1 MTQSN
6 KFSRRALLAGIGAS
20 AAMLPLLHAEKA
32 TGAAGAFPKRIVTV
46 TWTNGVLADTFYPKG
61 ADLTFGGSL
70 TALEPYKA
78 KTLLL
83 QGLDQKVLL
92 DFGNREYDG
101 HFTYPTLFTGTGE
114 NKAESRKPMGPSIDQ
129 VIADNIAKTT
139 KLTAPSLQ
147 LGVRSAGDGEP
158 TSWKGPGQKN
168 VPETDPVR
176 LFNRLFA
183 GAAVPAP
190 QVDALLARRKSI
202 LDYLGK
208 DLEAFGTKLGTEDK
222 AKVQAHLQAIR
233 DLETQLSGGGGGG
246 LACSPPMQPSA
257 TKDVPTLMKLMFE
270 MAGIALTCNHTR
282 VITIDLYDDGGGDG
296 NNFPWLGISDD
307 YHAVA
312 HAGGNMAEQK
322 TKIDNWIFSQVAL
335 MLAKLEGAK
344 EGDGTALDN
353 TVVVTANDMDDGANH
368 YIGKIPF
375 VLIGSC
381 GGYFKTGR
389 FLKYSKVAHNRL
401 LVSLLNAMDVQVDSF
416 GAPGYGGALTELTT
430 A

>member
-1 MTQSN
+1 MTSSN
-6 KFSRRALLAGIGAS
+6 KFSRRAVLAGLGAS

-32 TGAAGAFPKRIVTV
+32 PAADGAFPKRIVTV
-46 TWTNGVLADTFYPKG
+46 TWTNGVMASSFYPTGTELTLG
-61 ADLTFGGSL
+61 ATLTP
-70 TALEPYKA
+70 LEPYKS
-78 KTLLL
+78 KIIMPV
-83 QGLDQKVLL
+83 GLDQKVLL
-92 DFGNREYDG
+92 DMNNREYDG
-101 HFTYPTLFTGTGE
+101 HFTYPCLFTGTAE
-114 NKAESRKPMGPSIDQ
+114 NVAESRKPQGPSIDQ
-129 VIADNIAKTT
+129 VIADSIAKTT
-139 KLTAPSLQ
+139 KLTAPSLN

-190 QVDALLARRKSI
+190 QVDALLLRRKSI
-202 LDYLGK
+202 LDFLGK
-208 DLEAFGTKLGTEDK
+208 DLEAYGTRLGTEDR
-222 AKVQAHLQAIR
+222 AKIQAHLEAIR
-233 DLETQLSGGGGGG
+233 DLEKQLEGGTGPG
-246 LACSPPMQPSA
+246 LACTAPMQPAA
-257 TKDVPTLMKLMFE
+257 TKDTPTLMKLMFE
-270 MAGIALTCNHTR
+270 MAGIALTCDHTR

-307 YHAVA
+307 YHTVA

-335 MLAKLEGAK
+335 MLAKLDGAK

-368 YIGKIPF
+368 YVGKTPF

-381 GGYFKTGR
+381 GGFFKTGQVQ
-389 FLKYSKVAHNRL
+389 KYNKTAHNRL
-401 LVSLLNAMDVQVDSF
+401 LVSLLNAMGVEVQSF
-416 GAPGYGGALTELTT
+416 GAAGYGGPLTELH

>member
-6 KFSRRALLAGIGAS
+6 KFSRRAVLAGLGAS

-32 TGAAGAFPKRIVTV
+32 PAAAAGFPKRIVTV
-46 TWTNGVLADTFYPKG
+46 TWTNGVIADTFYPKG
-61 ADLTFGGSL
+61 TTLELGATL
-70 TALEPYKA
+70 APLEPYKS
-78 KTLLL
+78 KIIIP

-92 DFGNREYDG
+92 DMNNREYDG
-101 HFTYPTLFTGTGE
+101 HFTYPSLFTGTGE
-114 NKAESRKPMGPSIDQ
+114 NVAESRKPQGPSIDQ
-129 VIADNIAKTT
+129 VIADSIAKTT
-139 KLTAPSLQ
+139 KLTVPSLQ

-176 LFNRLFA
+176 LFTRLFA
-183 GAAVPAP
+183 GMSTPAP
-190 QVDALLARRKSI
+190 QVDALLLRRKSI
-202 LDYLGK
+202 LDFLGK
-208 DLEAFGTKLGTEDK
+208 DLEAYGSKLGTEDR

-233 DLETQLSGGGGGG
+233 DLEKQLEGGTAPT
-246 LACSPPMQPSA
+246 LACTAPSQPAA

-270 MAGIALTCNHTR
+270 MAGIALTCDTTR

-296 NNFPWLGISDD
+296 NNFPWLNISDD

-312 HAGGNMAEQK
+312 HAGGNQAADK
-322 TKIDNWIFSQVAL
+322 TKIDAWIFSQVAL
-335 MLAKLEGAK
+335 MLAKLDGSK

-368 YIGKIPF
+368 YVGKVPF

-381 GGYFKTGR
+381 GGFFKTGQVQ
-389 FLKYSKVAHNRL
+389 KYSKVAHNRL
-401 LVSLLNAMDVQVDSF
+401 LVSLLNAMDVQVDTF
-416 GAPGYGGALTELTT
+416 GATGYGGALTELH